1 MFCFKIY
8 NCKYFNPTTNMIT
21 ITIYTILCLIRFTGL
36 AITKDLLL

>member
-21 ITIYTILCLIRFTGL
+21 ITIYTILWLIKSTGL
-36 AITKDLLL
+36 AITKDLSL